1 MADEFSFDVVSKLDR
16 QEVTNA
22 VSQAKKEIAQRFDF
36 KGSKTDITEEKESIV
51 VVTDDDFRWKQ
62 VKEILEA
69 KMVKRGIDI
78 QALDYGTAQPAAGG
92 TIRIE
97 IKLKSG
103 IPSDQAK
110 AIVKAIKDRKM
121 KVQAA
126 IQGDQVRVT
135 GKKKDELQ
143 EVMKVL
149 RGEDFGLPLQFVNY
163 R

>member
-22 VSQAKKEIAQRFDF
+22 VSQAKKEIAQRYDF
-36 KGSKTDITEEKESIV
+36 KGSKTEITEEKESLV

-62 VKEILEA
+62 VKEILEG

-78 QALDYGTAQPAAGG
+78 QALDYGNLQPAAGG
-92 TIRIE
+92 TVRIE

-126 IQGDQVRVT
+126 IQGEQVRVT
-135 GKKKDELQ
+135 GKKKDDLQ

-149 RGEDFGLPLQFVNY
+149 RAEDFGLPLQFVNY